1 MEEELEYLNIEAIKK
16 QYQNSYGYSK
26 GSTLIVAI
34 AAIIVVLG
42 FIAGFVTIL
51 LNLIDIFAR

>member
-1 MEEELEYLNIEAIKK
+1 MEELEGLDREAIKK
-16 QYQNSYGYSK
+16 QYQESYEYSK

-51 LNLIDIFAR
+51 LNFIDIFAR